1 MITYQGIH
9 FTDNWFRNAA
19 RFNRKMGRI
28 EMNRY
33 QVLAAAEA
41 TVKDREGDYGSPERN
56 FERIAAI
63 WNVILAGKLGK
74 EHEISA
80 ADVGMMMIGYKLA
93 RLIETPDHQDSAV
106 DAAGYA
112 ALLAEIA

>member
-1 MITYQGIH
+1 
-9 FTDNWFRNAA
+9 
-19 RFNRKMGRI
+19 
-28 EMNRY
+28 MNRY
-33 QVLAAAEA
+33 QALAAAEA
-41 TVKDREGDYGSPERN
+41 TVKNREGTYGSPQEN

-63 WNVILAGKLGK
+63 WSVILAGKLGK
-74 EHEISA
+74 EHGISA
-80 ADVGMMMIGYKLA
+80 ADVAMMMVGYKLA

>member
-1 MITYQGIH
+1 
-9 FTDNWFRNAA
+9 
-19 RFNRKMGRI
+19 MGRI

-41 TVKDREGDYGSPERN
+41 AVKNRDDDYGSPQEN

-63 WNVILAGKLGK
+63 WNVVLAGKLGK
-74 EHEISA
+74 EHEINA
-80 ADVGMMMIGYKLA
+80 VDVAMMMIGIKLA
-93 RLIETPDHQDSAV
+93 RLIESPDHQDSAV

-112 ALLAEIA
+112 ALLQEIA

>member
-1 MITYQGIH
+1 
-9 FTDNWFRNAA
+9 
-19 RFNRKMGRI
+19 
-28 EMNRY
+28 MNRY

-41 TVKDREGDYGSPERN
+41 AVKEGEIRYGSPERN

-63 WNVILAGKLGK
+63 WNVILAEKLGH
-74 EHEISA
+74 EYDYEISA
-80 ADVGMMMIGYKLA
+80 ADVAMMMIGIKLA
-93 RLIETPDHQDSAV
+93 RLIETPDHEDSAV

>member
-1 MITYQGIH
+1 
-9 FTDNWFRNAA
+9 
-19 RFNRKMGRI
+19 
-28 EMNRY
+28 MNRY
-33 QVLAAAEA
+33 QALVAAKEA
-41 TVKDREGDYGSPERN
+41 VEDREGDYGSPQQN

-63 WNVILAGKLGK
+63 WNVILTCKLGK

-80 ADVGMMMIGYKLA
+80 ADVAMMMIGIKLA
-93 RLIETPDHQDSAV
+93 RLIETPDHEDSAV

>member
-1 MITYQGIH
+1 
-9 FTDNWFRNAA
+9 
-19 RFNRKMGRI
+19 
-28 EMNRY
+28 MNRY

-41 TVKDREGDYGSPERN
+41 AVKDREGSYGSPQEN
-56 FERIAAI
+56 FERIAKL
-63 WNVILAGKLGK
+63 WNVILAGKLGE

-80 ADVGMMMIGYKLA
+80 ADVAMMMIGIKLA